1 MTPQMGCYAKVSDKP
16 SRYMITLMLKCVTP
30 DTRAEEKC
38 SPFFSGHKNRK
49 RDKLSAS
56 DGALRLNVL
65 TCEPSEANLLPVIVS
80 TNTGNST
87 FFYRY

>member
-1 MTPQMGCYAKVSDKP
+1 
-16 SRYMITLMLKCVTP
+16 MITPMLNCVTP

-49 RDKLSAS
+49 RDKLSTS
-56 DGALRLNVL
+56 GGALRLNVL

-87 FFYRY
+87 FFYR